1 MSGFF
6 VTFEGI
12 EGCGKTTQSAML
24 KAALEKKGK
33 SVVLTREP
41 GGTAVG
47 TKMREILL
55 DVRTKNLVPLAELLL
70 YEADRAQHVAEVI
83 RPALDAGK
91 VVVCDRY
98 IDASTAYQ
106 GAARGVAPDLV
117 EALNRI
123 ATGGLEPALTLLLDL
138 PAEVSV
144 KRARDRAEKAGGR
157 PDRFEREEL
166 PFHQSVRDGYLAIAA
181 RRPGRFVR
189 LAADR
194 TPDEV
199 GKDVLEIVAAR
210 LARATLGSS

>member
-12 EGCGKTTQSAML
+12 EGCGKTTQSALL
-24 KAALEKKGK
+24 KAALEKRGK

-41 GGTAVG
+41 GGTGVG

-83 RPALDAGK
+83 RPALEAGK

-166 PFHQSVRDGYLAIAA
+166 PFHQSVRDGYLEIAA

-194 TPDEV
+194 TPEEV
-199 GKDVLEIVAAR
+199 AKDVLEVVEAR
-210 LARATLGSS
+210 LGRATLGSS